1 MRLERVDT
9 PMADPDTMVHM
20 IDWTLDEVFAALRS
34 RKAFQAGG
42 APRTASAL
50 RAICHCGL
58 NPFLNYFLAGE
69 QALLEA
75 LVLVQAS
82 EPSLDSAHRDTAI
95 TELYLVMHAIAR
107 VEVESLCSI
116 CQHRPRSEDEIDL
129 ASRRAPRPAGVTAPP
144 GDAGAPCSLTETHR
158 RSGETRG

>member
-1 MRLERVDT
+1 MCR
-9 PMADPDTMVHM
+9 
-20 IDWTLDEVFAALRS
+20 
-34 RKAFQAGG
+34 
-42 APRTASAL
+42 
-50 RAICHCGL
+50 CGL

-75 LVLVQAS
+75 LVLVQAA

-116 CQHRPRSEDEIDL
+116 CQHRSRTEEEIAMAGRRGPHPEGVSSSPGDEDAPCRL
-129 ASRRAPRPAGVTAPP
+129 TAPR
-144 GDAGAPCSLTETHR
+144 R
-158 RSGETRG
+158 RFDETRD